1 MKVLASLSAAAL
13 VLSGCAGMGPAFF
26 SEAEVQALSGKI
38 RPGMTMEQVR
48 QELGNPYDSQRYP
61 NLGESVLSWFYLEHG
76 PRHMFF
82 NAHFDASTNLLKY
95 TSRTPDPA
103 WIESTQ
109 GGEGGDLP

>member
-1 MKVLASLSAAAL
+1 MKVLASLGAL
-13 VLSGCAGMGPAFF
+13 AIALSGCAGLGHPPF
-26 SEAEVQALSGKI
+26 SEAEIQALSAKI
-38 RPGMTMEQVR
+38 RPGMTVDQVR

-82 NAHFDASTNLLKY
+82 NAHFDSSTHLLKY

-103 WIESTQ
+103 WIESTR
-109 GGEGGDLP
+109 GEGNLP